1 MPYGT
6 SLWADGVERVVR
18 PPLPGDTEADVV
30 IVGAGYTGLWTAWH
44 VLRLAPGTRVMVL
57 EAEHVGFGASGR
69 NGGWAMA
76 ELAHDYGDE
85 MHKALV
91 LNVDDLEAAVA
102 EHDLDCDFARNGELM
117 MARNAGQERRLKASL
132 GPDDTWL
139 DADEARAC
147 VNATDLL
154 GAVHVPHTAVVHPA
168 KLAHEIAR
176 IVEAAGGVIHEGTR
190 VIDLD
195 EGRVTTEHG
204 AVRCEQI
211 VLATEAYA
219 VDLSGH
225 ERSLIPLYSLMV
237 ATEPLSDAQWADI
250 GLAGRELF
258 ADARFRIIY
267 GQRTADGRLAFGGR
281 SADYRFRSEISAAA
295 EDSETNSNLAS
306 TVLFELFP
314 QLEGTAITHRWG
326 GVLGVPRNWKPSVTI
341 DPQRRIHRAGG
352 YVGDGVAA
360 THLAGRTLAHA
371 ITGIDDECL
380 RLPWVRPWS
389 RNWPVEPFR
398 YAGYRLGA
406 EFFLAADRLEFRGLP
421 GSRLSNL
428 VWNVLRR

>member
-1 MPYGT
+1 MSYGT
-6 SLWADGVERVVR
+6 SLWADGVTRTERSA
-18 PPLPGDTEADVV
+18 LPGDADVDVV

-44 VLRLAPGTRVMVL
+44 LLRLAPDTRVMVL

-76 ELAHDYGDE
+76 ELAHDYGDD
-85 MHKALV
+85 MHAALV
-91 LNVDDLEAAVA
+91 RNVDDIETVVA
-102 EHDLDCDFARNGELM
+102 EQALDCDFVRNGELM

-132 GPDDTWL
+132 GPEDTWL
-139 DADEARAC
+139 DADEARAR
-147 VNATDLL
+147 VNATDLR
-154 GAVHVPHTAVVHPA
+154 GAVHVPHTAAVHPA
-168 KLAHEIAR
+168 KLAHEVAR

-190 VIDLD
+190 VVEVD
-195 EGRVTTEHG
+195 EGRVRTDRGT
-204 AVRCEQI
+204 VRCEQV
-211 VLATEAYA
+211 VLATEAYT
-219 VDLSGH
+219 VDLPGE

-237 ATEPLSDAQWADI
+237 ATEPLSDAQWDDI
-250 GLAGRELF
+250 GLVGRELF

-281 SADYRFRSEISAAA
+281 SADYRYGSAISTAT
-295 EDSETNSNLAS
+295 ENDPTNSDLAS

-314 QLEGTAITHRWG
+314 QLAGTEITHRWG
-326 GVLGVPRNWKPSVTI
+326 GVLGVPRNWKPSVSL
-341 DPQRRIHRAGG
+341 DPDRKIHRAGG

-371 ITGIDDECL
+371 VAGVDDDCL
-380 RLPWVRPWS
+380 RLPWVRAWS

-398 YAGYRLGA
+398 YTGYRLGA

-421 GSRLSNL
+421 GSRLSSF